1 MGAFVKDMDDFAINT
16 SLYPRRFPSRLPI
29 LVVGHHPAKTGQ
41 VSAKFVTFNFSFI
54 LKGRGKYRLSSQSFD
69 VKAPC
74 VITQWPGMQAD
85 YGPSRVWEEVFLMY
99 DHRLMKEL
107 LRRGFARR
115 DKPAWHIGD
124 VGPVVRRLQEI
135 RELLKNLDAYGKADL
150 LDAACENMVL
160 ASLAGES
167 RAPMDD
173 NERAIHA
180 VRSQVEARFLEDL
193 DIDTIALDH
202 GLSGSTFRRHWA
214 RLVGPPPARF
224 VIELRLRQAS
234 RMLLET
240 DQAVRAIAA
249 RCGFVD
255 ALYFSRRF
263 RDFLGLPPTEYRR
276 RHREALFGR

>member
-1 MGAFVKDMDDFAINT
+1 MHDFAINT
-16 SLYPRRFPSRLPI
+16 SALPRRFPSRLPI
-29 LVVGHHPAKTGQ
+29 LVVGHHPAKTGS
-41 VSAKFVTFNFSFI
+41 VSSKFVTFNFSFI
-54 LKGRGKYRLSSQSFD
+54 IKGSGKYRLGSQAFD

-74 VITQWPGMQAD
+74 VITQWPGIHAE
-85 YGPSRVWEEVFLMY
+85 YGPSRVWEEIFLMY
-99 DHRLMKEL
+99 DHRLMREL

-115 DKPAWHIGD
+115 DKPAWNIGD

-135 RELLKNLDAYGKADL
+135 RELLKDLDAYGKADL
-150 LDAACENMVL
+150 LDAACENMIL

-173 NERAIHA
+173 NERAVHA
-180 VRSQVEARFLEDL
+180 IRSQLETRFLEEL
-193 DIDTIALDH
+193 DIDALALNH

-240 DQAVRAIAA
+240 DEPIRAIA
-249 RCGFVD
+249 RQRGFDD

-276 RHREALFGR
+276 RHRDALFGR